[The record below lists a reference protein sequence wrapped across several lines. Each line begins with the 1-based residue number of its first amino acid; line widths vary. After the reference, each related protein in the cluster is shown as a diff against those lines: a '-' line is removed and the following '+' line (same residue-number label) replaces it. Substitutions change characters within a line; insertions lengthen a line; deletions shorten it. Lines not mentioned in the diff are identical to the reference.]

1 MINMFPEQ
9 LKKIL
14 RLIKQTRD
22 RVVIFDA
29 STPDESFV
37 VMDFDNYSKMATS
50 EVTAADHQPA
60 IEIKDPTSEKSPD
73 LSEKIEP
80 KSNLTEED
88 LTDKINRE
96 ISVWKNDESSPY
108 LAEEGKPRPG
118 WKIPPQVKNKALEV
132 KE

>member
-1 MINMFPEQ
+1 MFPEQ

-29 STPDESFV
+29 SVPEESFV
-37 VMDFDNYSKMATS
+37 VMDFDNYRDLVAPEKTS
-50 EVTAADHQPA
+50 LSIQ
-60 IEIKDPTSEKSPD
+60 KDPVVVSSTEAKIAD
-73 LSEKIEP
+73 LSP
-80 KSNLTEED
+80 KLELKTNLTEED

-96 ISVWKNDESSPY
+96 ISAWKNDENSPY
-108 LAEEGKPRPG
+108 LAEESRSRPG
-118 WKIPPQVKNKALEV
+118 WKIPPQVKDKALEV

>member
-1 MINMFPEQ
+1 MFPEQ

-60 IEIKDPTSEKSPD
+60 TEIKDPTSEKSPD

-88 LTDKINRE
+88 LTDKINSE
-96 ISVWKNDESSPY
+96 ISDLKNQENAEY
-108 LAEEGKPRPG
+108 LAEESQTRKN
-118 WKIPPQVKNKALEV
+118 WNIPPNIKSKAENNQ
-132 KE
+132 